1 MSLVESIL
9 PLQGTEAN
17 GPYGMSTP
25 HIELLRHELRTVMRI
40 SHK

>member
-1 MSLVESIL
+1 MSLVDSIL
-9 PLQGTEAN
+9 LLRGTEAN
-17 GPYGMSTP
+17 GPEGVSTP